1 MVVVERTWECH
12 CGTIK
17 VKLTGEPILTLWC
30 HCHSCIASA
39 RLIEERTKS
48 HKDRISVIHEETG
61 GACASPYAASQIEF
75 LTPLSS
81 SKDGKSLLKF
91 VKVGEKGSA
100 WRCYTTCC
108 GSQMTQVV
116 FPKMIVFNTNGI
128 KNKDGSKYVPPP
140 TVYNTN
146 AQHAFDPPSVPEP
159 KVGTMRLIYYTFQFM
174 WNGLINPMGKK
185 LTEKE
190 LFPDNNS
197 DVEVVPITWE

>member
-17 VKLTGEPILTLWC
+17 AKLTGEPILTLWC

-39 RLIEERTKS
+39 RLIEERTK
-48 HKDRISVIHEETG
+48 HHGKDNRISVIHEETG
-61 GACASPYAASQIEF
+61 GACTSPYAASQIEF
-75 LTPLSS
+75 VTPLSDG
-81 SKDGKSLLKF
+81 DGKSLLKF
-91 VKVGEKGSA
+91 VKVGEKGSP

-116 FPKMIVFNTNGI
+116 FPKMIAFNTNGI
-128 KNKDGSKYVPPP
+128 KNKDGTKYIPPP
-140 TVYNTN
+140 IIYNNN

-159 KVGTMRLIYYTFQFM
+159 KVGTLRHFSYFLKFA

-190 LFPDNNS
+190 LFPDNS
-197 DVEVVPITWE
+197 DVEVVPITW